1 MSNFDYFRQYQAE
14 QRRIQEKI
22 RDEEN
27 EIHRG
32 HLVMI
37 EQMIDDK
44 IKSAVPLYIQEFNEK
59 QKVDVEAYFNGK
71 PATDANIVKGV
82 RDMVAK
88 ALKRM
93 GKGKCFLES
102 QQCSGFDIG
111 ISRAANTCR
120 YAAEQI
126 GEATR

>member
-44 IKSAVPLYIQEFNEK
+44 IKSAVPLYIQEFNDK

-71 PATDANIVKGV
+71 PATDTNIVKGV
-82 RDMVAK
+82 QNMVEK
-88 ALKRM
+88 ALKKLGRR
-93 GKGKCFLES
+93 K
-102 QQCSGFDIG
+102 
-111 ISRAANTCR
+111 
-120 YAAEQI
+120 
-126 GEATR
+126 